1 MAKAKKPT
9 RARAVRRA
17 QDRDVEKLRR
27 DIAKLYAEERGGS
40 PERAI
45 TLASASQV
53 EPDAGSRACPYC
65 DATMR
70 AESHEVEAHR
80 GESLR
85 VVRLVCRSCHAHW
98 NRYYRLAS
106 AMPN

>member
-85 VVRLVCRSCHAHW
+85 VVRLVSPGFHPPW